1 MSLEALQAIRFPNK
15 IGGHIAL
22 DFTNTAEHRGSE
34 QFRDSLLAYHH
45 WLTWCWRSDLLSNAD
60 AETLYRVAAQ
70 RPHLAQQT
78 HLRALELREAIY
90 VVVSAVISGQDWQ
103 TIDLST
109 LNEVLRLG
117 YHHRLLASAEAG
129 FSWLWDGAPDDLE
142 RPLWVL
148 ALAAAELLTSE
159 QLPRVRQCPNCGWL
173 FIDTSRNGLRR
184 WCSMD
189 YCGSQVKSR
198 RQYERK
204 KAVGASHTD

>member
-1 MSLEALQAIRFPNK
+1 MSLEAFQALQFPNK
-15 IGGHIAL
+15 IGGNIAL

-45 WLTWCWRSDLLSNAD
+45 WLTWCWRSDLLSDGD
-60 AETLYRVAAQ
+60 AETLYRVTAQ
-70 RPHLAQQT
+70 HPQLAQQT

-90 VVVSAVISGQDWQ
+90 EIFLAVISGQDWR

-109 LNEVLRLG
+109 LNDVLRQG
-117 YHHRLLASAEAG
+117 YHHRQLGRSEAG
-129 FSWLWDGAPDDLE
+129 FLWVWDGAPDDLGQ
-142 RPLWVL
+142 PMWVL
-148 ALAAAELLTSE
+148 AHTTAELLTSE
-159 QLPRVRQCPNCGWL
+159 QLSRVRQCPNCGWL